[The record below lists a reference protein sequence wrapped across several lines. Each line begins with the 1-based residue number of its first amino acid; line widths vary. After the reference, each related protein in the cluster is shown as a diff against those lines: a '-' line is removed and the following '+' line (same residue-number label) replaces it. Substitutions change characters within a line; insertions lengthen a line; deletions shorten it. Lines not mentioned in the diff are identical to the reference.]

1 MEAGAHTVKD
11 GRAFSEPFG
20 STIEDTGSSE
30 QPWSLKGKKM
40 GMCAIV
46 PSYNAGTTLR
56 LLLET
61 LISYSPSIV
70 VVDDGSEDDTASV
83 ARGFARQGVVLLQH
97 DENLGKGAALHTG
110 FLWAIEQGFEV
121 VVTLDSDLQH
131 APEDLP
137 GIVEVFEGDGL
148 DMLVGSRTHDN
159 GGMPKIRRFGNR
171 FSSWIATR
179 FCCQPVQDSQCGY
192 RIYRLASCKSILM
205 NLMSKRFEAETEILV
220 MGANERLRIGFA
232 PITVIYP
239 ENGSHKS
246 HYRGFWDTSL
256 IVWFYTKEFCR
267 RVRARWGR
275 QDEPVS
281 KGKGGHLHDDSDSA
295 C

>member
-1 MEAGAHTVKD
+1 MEARADIVKD
-11 GRAFSEPFG
+11 GRAISKPFG
-20 STIEDTGSSE
+20 STFEDPGSSG
-30 QPWSLKGKKM
+30 QPSPLKGKKM

-46 PSYNAGTTLR
+46 PSYNAGTTLH

-61 LISYSPSIV
+61 LIPYSPSIL
-70 VVDDGSEDDTASV
+70 VVDDGSQDDTAAI
-83 ARGFARQGVVLLQH
+83 ARNFARHGVVLFQH
-97 DENLGKGAALHTG
+97 EKNLGKGAALRSG
-110 FLWAIEQGFEV
+110 FLWAIENGFDV

-137 GIVEVFEGDGL
+137 GIVEVFEKDGL

-159 GGMPKIRRFGNR
+159 GRMPKLRRFGNR

-179 FCCQPVQDSQCGY
+179 FCNQSIQDCQCGY
-192 RIYRLASCKSILM
+192 RIYRLASCKSVLM
-205 NLMSKRFEAETEILV
+205 NLTSKRFEAETEMLV
-220 MGANERLRIGFA
+220 MGANEKLHIGFA

-239 ENGSHKS
+239 ENGPHKS

-267 RVRARWGR
+267 RVWARWCS
-275 QDEPVS
+275 QDGSAS
-281 KGKGGHLHDDSDSA
+281 KCKGEHLRDNSDIV